1 MHFPGAFSVVKEKTL
16 LAAELKLR
24 EAAASQ
30 EREEH
35 ERVVAEKKR
44 EAQEQD
50 ERMKKLK
57 EKAEKLKEAL
67 GERDEALGVLEHY
80 IEEQKSKTGILGR
93 YDQ

>member
-1 MHFPGAFSVVKEKTL
+1 
-16 LAAELKLR
+16 
-24 EAAASQ
+24 
-30 EREEH
+30 
-35 ERVVAEKKR
+35 
-44 EAQEQD
+44 
-50 ERMKKLK
+50 MKKLK